1 MHSIKSLID
10 DFSGETTMNDNE
22 PLKVMTLQLGRAI
35 MAQLDVKCGDL
46 NLRRDSL
53 FRKQLPR
60 EIEKLASL
68 PANSPPVAAYL
79 QQTRQQSGEAKIKV
93 GMKLPESLIERINTV
108 CAEKRV
114 PRDLF
119 VETFVEFL
127 VKGDPDIGVD
137 ASPLDKAYTY
147 LNDPYWDAHGDPNIY
162 SAACRPS
169 EEILD
174 LLIALDKAASPAGKG
189 R

>member
-1 MHSIKSLID
+1 
-10 DFSGETTMNDNE
+10 MNDNE